1 MNLLKG
7 KIKMNELKL
16 IKSAKFGDIETDIY
30 KSGDEPYMTAEQLGS
45 CIGYSQPKSAISK
58 IIERNE
64 YLRNKEFSK
73 VTKMTTLDGK
83 QREVRVFTE
92 DGIYEITML
101 AKTEKAKEFRSWVR
115 KILKSLRS
123 GRAKLVGM
131 TEYQQMMAQTRAEN
145 AKIRKAQIL
154 TKLAERYDDTYK
166 QVLDSYATKELTG
179 EHILPLPKLPEKTY
193 SAREIGEILGI
204 SANKVGT
211 LTNRNHLKTPKYGA
225 WLNDK
230 AKCHAKEVQSFRY
243 YDSVI
248 PVLRNLISSDA

>member
-16 IKSAKFGDIETDIY
+16 IKSAKFGDIEADIY
-30 KSGDEPYMTAEQLGS
+30 KSGDEPYMTAEQIGNCL
-45 CIGYSQPKSAISK
+45 GYSSPRESINKLVQ
-58 IIERNE
+58 RNE
-64 YLRNKEFSK
+64 YLRGNEFSCE
-73 VTKMTTLDGK
+73 VKMTFQSGAK
-83 QREVRVFTE
+83 KVRIFTE

-154 TKLAERYDDTYK
+154 TKLAERYDGTYK

-225 WLNDK
+225 WFNDK

-248 PVLRNLISSDA
+248 PVLRSLISSDA